1 MLLRCLERKE
11 QTTRT
16 ATVWVGTLIFC
27 PVMRLKLSDL
37 EVKVAEQTEGS
48 GGEREATRR
57 SEFGLREL
65 QEPR

>member
-1 MLLRCLERKE
+1 MLLRCLEREE

-27 PVMRLKLSDL
+27 PVMQLKLPDL
-37 EVKVAEQTEGS
+37 EVKVAEQTEAI
-48 GGEREATRR
+48 GGEQEGRRR

-65 QEPR
+65 R